1 MPEQP
6 IHTPDASDRDCSGAL
21 HIDALPVPAGGTLGL
36 CHCPGRNGRD
46 GRGRLWQRS
55 LAADLDAIERWGASA
70 VLTLIEAHEFASL
83 GVPDLA
89 DALRAR
95 PFAWQ
100 HLPIADMGVPQ
111 PDALQA
117 WDRTGRVVIAALQR
131 GERVIVHCAAGL
143 GRTGTIAAKLL
154 VAFGVA
160 PVEAIARVRAVRPG
174 TLESA
179 EQEAFV
185 LDAASWNAAPAR

>member
-1 MPEQP
+1 MLKQP
-6 IHTPDASDRDCSGAL
+6 IHTTERDCSGPL
-21 HIDALPVPAGGTLGL
+21 HIDALVVPPGGTLGL

-55 LAADLDAIERWGASA
+55 LSADLDAIERWGASA
-70 VLTLIEAHEFASL
+70 VLTLIETPEFDSL

-89 DALRAR
+89 DALRVR
-95 PFAWQ
+95 PFAWH
-100 HLPIADMGVPQ
+100 HLPIADMRAPQ
-111 PDALQA
+111 PDSLEA
-117 WDRTGRVVIAALQR
+117 WDRTGQVVIAALQR
-131 GERVIVHCAAGL
+131 GERVLIHCAAGL

-160 PVEAIARVRAVRPG
+160 PVDAIARVRAVRPG
-174 TLESA
+174 TLESS

-185 LDAASWNAAPAR
+185 LGAASWNATPTR